1 MTPGNNGEN
10 TPSAPQGDDDPFGY
24 LYEDGQAAGATPPSG
39 GGGYGYPGPRSS
51 YNQVRAVGDR
61 RPAYGQQ
68 TYGGQQAYGQQ
79 VPHQQAQQPQQGYG
93 QPNAHYTAPEAQPG
107 GATVASPQYAPAGGG
122 GRGRGPNTKGLLIA
136 AVAVVA
142 VVALGIG
149 AALITGNDDDK
160 GADAGAGST
169 PSQAE
174 SVKPSE
180 KPKKK
185 PQPKTELPE
194 TDAKALKLEGGTTT
208 ASDVKGAKAGGGV
221 YVAGFDKVGAQIT
234 WTVDGIPKAG
244 SYKLWVNYGVPGKDS
259 NATILVNGN
268 KQTRP
273 LNMENFSHADEGDW
287 EKGWTHTWALVQ
299 LTKGTNTVTLS
310 CAQSDLCGTTGANI
324 DQMWLKEA
332 GSTG

>member
-51 YNQVRAVGDR
+51 YNHVRAVGDR

-79 VPHQQAQQPQQGYG
+79 VPPQQPQQGYG
-93 QPNAHYTAPEAQPG
+93 RPNAHYTAPEAQPG
-107 GATVASPQYAPAGGG
+107 GAPVASPQHAPAGGG

-136 AVAVVA
+136 AIAVVA

-160 GADAGAGST
+160 SDGANAGAK
-169 PSQAE
+169 PSHAQ
-174 SVKPSE
+174 SVEPSE
-180 KPKKK
+180 KPSKK
-185 PQPKTELPE
+185 PAKPADLPK

-221 YVAGFDKVGAQIT
+221 YVAGLNNVGASVT
-234 WTVDGIPKAG
+234 WTVDDIPKDGAYTLFVG
-244 SYKLWVNYGVPGKDS
+244 YGVPGKPAKTTLS
-259 NATILVNGN
+259 VNGSDSQR
-268 KQTRP
+268 K
-273 LNMENFSHADEGDW
+273 LNMDNFAHAEQGAWD
-287 EKGWTHTWALVQ
+287 KGWTETYVYVQ
-299 LTKGTNTVTLS
+299 LTKGTNTVTVS
-310 CAQSDLCGTTGANI
+310 CQQGDQCDANL
-324 DQMWLKEA
+324 DRLWLKA
-332 GSTG
+332 GHVKR